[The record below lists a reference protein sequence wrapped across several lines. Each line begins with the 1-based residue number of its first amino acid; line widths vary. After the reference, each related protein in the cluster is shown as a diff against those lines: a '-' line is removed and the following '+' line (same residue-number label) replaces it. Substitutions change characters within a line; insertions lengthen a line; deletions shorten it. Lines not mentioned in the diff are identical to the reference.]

1 MMFLKAFSSFSY
13 KARLA
18 AALFCMSALMLYGF
32 YFIYKPSR
40 TFTAAA
46 SFRYFPEDSSKVHP
60 GSEKLP
66 PSLVFPD
73 YFLSKPSLY
82 QQVRLLVNKK
92 TKANLSTGD
101 IFHHIHISRNEK
113 NFSFRVRSSYE
124 NPDVA
129 AALVKAFSSEL
140 MKDVDEAELGHIR
153 KTRKNIEK
161 ELKKTEDKL
170 AVVKMKLNRLKGKH
184 AQSIQEKV
192 KLLENTKE
200 QTELRKAEAEGV
212 LSKLLWRLK
221 KERPR
226 VVSGTTVDVNTEYKE
241 AKFKLLDLQNTLR
254 RKKEDASASPSELHV
269 LESQMDSLNKKINT
283 KIPKYIEVPTMNS
296 NPLYEFLSQR
306 VLQQRLLIAS
316 LNSQRKSAE
325 KQLRDFKKEVVVE
338 GDKSSEEGKLLNQS
352 EIMENQI
359 YLLQGGLVDLKLEEL
374 QSGGNIILISRSP
387 RARVLKPKNVYEIAV
402 CLMLF
407 ALFSLYAFKLFLAL
421 RMGVFDFPAVLGE
434 LDIPVLAHHE
444 GLEKDNIYI
453 ARALAYI
460 GHEMSLR
467 TILFLSCS
475 PQVSS
480 SVVGDVSVH
489 LSQKIGK
496 VLLVDADFNV
506 PTLHGF
512 FESSPMPGLCQLF
525 TDDAADFAASEE
537 LLVREIEKRIVPI
550 TSQCGFMGAG
560 FSEKSKDVS
569 FKKIKSELVNKFF
582 NMLKTY
588 DVLVIFYA
596 HFSGNE
602 NLLNEMLPHIEGVVL
617 CGHSMQEIY
626 AGHMALL
633 SFLNKYQHKSIGGII
648 FNENMKKSLSLPVMY
663 RMDM

>member
-1 MMFLKAFSSFSY
+1 MFA
-13 KARLA
+13 LA
-18 AALFCMSALMLYGF
+18 LYGF

-46 SFRYFPEDSSKVHP
+46 SFRYYPEDTSKAYP

-66 PSLVFPD
+66 PFLVFPD

-82 QQVRLLVNKK
+82 QQVRLSVNKK

-101 IFHHIHISRNEK
+101 IFRHLHISKNEK
-113 NFSFRVRSSYE
+113 NFSFSVRSSYKS
-124 NPDVA
+124 PDVA
-129 AALVKAFSSEL
+129 VALVKAFSSGL
-140 MKDVDEAELGHIR
+140 MKDVEETELGHIK
-153 KTRKNIEK
+153 KTRKNIEQ
-161 ELKKTEDKL
+161 ELKKAEDKL

-200 QTELRKAEAEGV
+200 QTELRKAEADGV
-212 LSKLLWRLK
+212 LSKLLWRMK
-221 KERPR
+221 KENPR
-226 VVSGTTVDVNTEYKE
+226 AASGTTVDVNPEYKE

-254 RKKEDASASPSELHV
+254 RKKEDASASPSELQI
-269 LESQMDSLNKKINT
+269 LESQVGALNKKINT
-283 KIPKYIEVPTMNS
+283 KIPKYIEVPTMDS

-306 VLQQRLLIAS
+306 VLQQRLLISS
-316 LNSQRKSAE
+316 LNSQRKSAD
-325 KQLRDFKKEVVVE
+325 KQLRNLRKEVVVE

-352 EIMENQI
+352 EIIENQI

-374 QSGGNIILISRSP
+374 QSGGGIILTSRSLH
-387 RARVLKPKNVYEIAV
+387 ARVLKPKNVYEIAV
-402 CLMLF
+402 WLMLF
-407 ALFSLYAFKLFLAL
+407 VLFSLYALKLFLAL
-421 RMGVFDFPAVLGE
+421 RSGVFDFPAVLDD
-434 LDIPVLAHHE
+434 LNIPVLTHHE

-496 VLLVDADFNV
+496 VLLVDADFNM

-512 FESSPMPGLCQLF
+512 FESRPMTGLRQLF
-525 TDDAADFAASEE
+525 TDDVPDFAAPEIF
-537 LLVREIEKRIVPI
+537 VKEIEKRIVPI

-560 FSEKSKDVS
+560 FSEKGRDIS
-569 FKKIKSELVNKFF
+569 FKKIKGELVNKFF
-582 NMLKTY
+582 NTLKTY
-588 DVLVIFYA
+588 DVLAIFYA
-596 HFSGNE
+596 HFLGNE

-633 SFLNKYQHKSIGGII
+633 SFLNKYQHKSIGGIV
-648 FNENMKKSLSLPVMY
+648 FDENAKESPGLPVMY
-663 RMDM
+663 RMDI